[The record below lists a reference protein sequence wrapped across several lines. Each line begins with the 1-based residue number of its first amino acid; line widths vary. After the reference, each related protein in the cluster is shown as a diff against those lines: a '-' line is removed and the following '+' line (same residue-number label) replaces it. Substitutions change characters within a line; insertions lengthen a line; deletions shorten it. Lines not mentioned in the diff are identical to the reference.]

1 MSNIQTFSTNKRML
15 SDKYHKCYAE
25 PLFSLNTKVEGR
37 GAHIKGGKGQASCL
51 IDFSLTRH

>member
-1 MSNIQTFSTNKRML
+1 ML

-37 GAHIKGGKGQASCL
+37 GAHIKWGGGRPHA
-51 IDFSLTRH
+51 

>member
-37 GAHIKGGKGQASCL
+37 GHILRGEGAGL
-51 IDFSLTRH
+51 MPD